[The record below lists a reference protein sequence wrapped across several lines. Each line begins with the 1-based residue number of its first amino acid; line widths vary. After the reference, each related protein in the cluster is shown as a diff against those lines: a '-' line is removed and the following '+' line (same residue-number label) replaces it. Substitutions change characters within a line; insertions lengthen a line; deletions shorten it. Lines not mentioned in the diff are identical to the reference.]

1 MAITT
6 FIPELWSARL
16 LYALEK
22 SHVATNLVNR
32 DYEGVIANQGDT
44 VHINSIGAVTVKDYT
59 RNSNITDP
67 EILTTA
73 DQTLEI
79 DQAKYF
85 NFQVH
90 DVDKAQISG
99 EIIDTAM
106 GRSAYAL
113 AAVSYG
119 FLLKTIANG
128 VAPANKI
135 GAKATLTALTAS
147 NVYENIVK
155 MRTKLDKANVPNTGR
170 TIVVPPEVYALL
182 LLDDRFAK
190 SGSDSGQNALLNGMV
205 GRVAGF
211 DVFMSNN
218 CMSGTDGGSGSTPY
232 FVITAQVAAA
242 TTYAEQIIKTEAY
255 RMEKRFADAVKGL
268 HVYGAKVTDGSQIA
282 AMYCS
287 VS

>member
-32 DYEGVIANQGDT
+32 NYEGVIANQGDT

-59 RNSNITDP
+59 KNTNIADP
-67 EILTTA
+67 EVLTTA
-73 DQTLEI
+73 DQTLDI

-85 NFQVH
+85 NFQVD

-113 AAVSYG
+113 ADVSDA

-128 VAPANKI
+128 AASANKI

-155 MRTKLDKANVPNTGR
+155 MRTLLDKANVPTTGR

-282 AMYCS
+282 AMYCY